1 MQALMK
7 PEATGIDSSQVG
19 IIMEGFNAGQNLV
32 NFVFAEHSRESMFGL
47 CSEDIEDM
55 PVVLK
60 DICVEET
67 DAAIADAHGVGSP
80 LVDIFSV

>member
-1 MQALMK
+1 
-7 PEATGIDSSQVG
+7 
-19 IIMEGFNAGQNLV
+19 
-32 NFVFAEHSRESMFGL
+32 MFGL

-80 LVDIFSV
+80 LVDVFAMEEIVLKFLLVDGLRCLLVELTEHTHSASVCLLCALAFTVEL